1 MGSILEILQQSDIP
15 NLEVKPAQGS
25 ELQDLCPSP
34 CIGSVSVG
42 ENNYQEHDAAA
53 TTLLVMHV
61 PAL

>member
-34 CIGSVSVG
+34 CVGSVSVD
-42 ENNYQEHDAAA
+42 ENQEHDAAA